1 MMGLSITYKDKKMTD
16 TLFKQWNTVCG
27 QLQEELGDKIAVRWL
42 TKLVPAKLENN
53 QLHLMAPSPCI
64 QELVKKNYADHI
76 LTLWQEQNPSI
87 TELKFALKSIVKKN
101 SEPKPAKPTIEPT
114 AIISAVPIKN
124 TPRKIIDADG
134 EVVSSYLDPSH
145 TFASFVVGKTNQFA
159 FAAAKRVAEELNSP
173 FNPLF
178 LHSSVGLGKTHLM
191 HAIAWRVQ
199 ELYPT
204 KAVLYLSAEQ
214 FFHRFIKA
222 MRAHNTDSFRDLF
235 RSVDVLM
242 IDDVQFILG
251 KKATQEEF
259 FHTFNALIACG
270 KKIILSADSA
280 PCDLQ
285 GIEERLK
292 ARISQGLVVDI
303 HPTSYELRI
312 GILEG
317 KVAQQRLNI
326 SFDVLDYLAR
336 KITSNVRELEGALNR
351 LVAHSQLIG
360 TDINLGVVKG
370 LLKDVLRTPQRVIH
384 INDIQKITADFYGL
398 TVADLKS
405 TRRERRIARPRQ
417 LAMYLAKQMTTLSLP
432 DIAQYF
438 EKDHTTIM
446 HAVRQIDNLLDRD
459 DQLGKDIQKIMARLK
474 GEDE

>member
-1 MMGLSITYKDKKMTD
+1 MTD
-16 TLFKQWNTVCG
+16 TLFKQWDTVCG
-27 QLQEELGDKIAVRWL
+27 LLQEELGDKIAVRWL
-42 TKLVPAKLENN
+42 TKLIPAKLENN

-64 QELVKKNYADHI
+64 QELVKKNYASHI
-76 LTLWQEQNPSI
+76 LTLWQGQNPSI
-87 TELKFALKSIVKKN
+87 TELKFGLKTQSVKPVA
-101 SEPKPAKPTIEPT
+101 PKPAQPTI
-114 AIISAVPIKN
+114 SASSIL
-124 TPRKIIDADG
+124 TPKAVRPAQPQIVDASG

-145 TFASFVVGKTNQFA
+145 TFDSFVVGKTNEFA
-159 FAAAKRVAEELNSP
+159 FAAAKRVAEEIDSP

-199 ELYPT
+199 ELHPN
-204 KAVLYLSAEQ
+204 KSVLYLSAEQ

-222 MRAHNTDSFRDLF
+222 MRADSTDHFRDLF
-235 RSVDVLM
+235 RSVDVLI

-259 FHTFNALIACG
+259 FHTFNALIARG

-280 PCDLQ
+280 PHDLQ

-292 ARISQGLVVDI
+292 ARICQGLVVDI

-317 KVAQQRLNI
+317 KVAQQKLNI
-326 SFDVLDYLAR
+326 SFDILDYLAR

-351 LVAHSQLIG
+351 LVAHTQLIG
-360 TDINLGVVKG
+360 STINLGIVKQ
-370 LLKDVLRTPQRVIH
+370 LLKDVLRAPEKIIRIT
-384 INDIQKITADFYGL
+384 DIQQVTADFYNL

-417 LAMYLAKQMTTLSLP
+417 LAMYLSKQLTTLSLP
-432 DIAQYF
+432 DIAMHF
-438 EKDHTTIM
+438 GKDHTTIL
-446 HAVRQIDNLLDRD
+446 HAVKQIDNLLYQD
-459 DQLGKDIQKIMARLK
+459 DALGKDMQKIIARLK
-474 GEDE
+474 GEE